1 MSSSAKLRMGVRRG
15 VHSGP
20 RAGRAGSPFAQIALR
35 ACSCYVLILRMS
47 HILTIPLAPEARPAR
62 ARAAAP
68 GLLRSPFRVRV
79 LNPRREP
86 VWREAMR
93 WALIGLT
100 ASWAAA
106 EVTLLLIG
114 L

>member
-1 MSSSAKLRMGVRRG
+1 
-15 VHSGP
+15 
-20 RAGRAGSPFAQIALR
+20 
-35 ACSCYVLILRMS
+35 MS
-47 HILTIPLAPEARPAR
+47 HVLTIPLAPEARPAR

-68 GLLRSPFRVRV
+68 GLLRTPFRVRV

-86 VWREAMR
+86 AWREAMR
-93 WALIGLT
+93 WSLIGLT

-106 EVTLLLIG
+106 EATLVILG